1 MAETDEAVLARLIE
15 LAASGPGKE
24 SGYSQTGAMKWV
36 RRFFPQI
43 TAWREEGWTF
53 EQIAELFNQAA
64 VPLHDVRWSPKTLR
78 TLYARER
85 ARRDKVRSERREA
98 GGIVPPDTAAL
109 RTQLADAAWWGIDG
123 GEA

>member
-1 MAETDEAVLARLIE
+1 MAETDETVLARLTE
-15 LAASGPGKE
+15 LAKSGPCKE
-24 SGYSQTGAMKWV
+24 SGLSQTGAMKWV

-64 VPLHDVRWSPKTLR
+64 VPLSDARWSPKTLR

-85 ARRDKVRSERREA
+85 RRRDQVSAERREA
-98 GGIVPPDTAAL
+98 VGADAGAST
-109 RTQLADAAWWGIDG
+109 THLADAAWWGIEG
-123 GEA
+123 GGA